1 MSHVIDDSAFD
12 RATEPLFRLLT
23 NEQLAQL
30 TSLVR
35 DQRLESRVAEL
46 ASKAQHDELS
56 QKERAEYEGYVRA
69 NNLIAVVQGI
79 ARRSLTAERS

>member
-23 NEQLAQL
+23 SEQLAQL
-30 TSLVR
+30 TSLSR
-35 DQRLESRVAEL
+35 DQRLESRVTEL
-46 ASKAQHDELS
+46 AGKAQTGELS
-56 QKERAEYEGYVRA
+56 EGERAEYEGYIRA

-79 ARRSLTAERS
+79 ARRRLTAKRP